1 MKFICIVISFLF
13 IGCASLD
20 NTQTERITY
29 KEYESQIN
37 KEKFSNLSLSAKITL
52 FIEKKGF
59 TGKLIWSTK
68 NNESNISILNPFN
81 STISKVYLNKE
92 NNSLQISNLSNNK
105 KEIES
110 NIRKIFGNK
119 ETVFIIE
126 QMIMNP
132 PAQLTNT
139 NLVTL
144 TYKDWVINYEGIKS
158 KGEESFPKYIELNK
172 NEITLKIYIVDWK
185 ID

>member
-1 MKFICIVISFLF
+1 
-13 IGCASLD
+13 
-20 NTQTERITY
+20 
-29 KEYESQIN
+29 
-37 KEKFSNLSLSAKITL
+37 
-52 FIEKKGF
+52 
-59 TGKLIWSTK
+59 
-68 NNESNISILNPFN
+68 
-81 STISKVYLNKE
+81 
-92 NNSLQISNLSNNK
+92 
-105 KEIES
+105 
-110 NIRKIFGNK
+110 
-119 ETVFIIE
+119 
-126 QMIMNP
+126 MIMNP